1 MLQDVTDLVSRQ
13 SSVGD
18 VVCLLPDFD
27 FCDCFTLKI
36 CNFGVYV
43 SFLCFLMTV
52 LVFCCFNTSA
62 GL

>member
-43 SFLCFLMTV
+43 SFFVFFDDCFSFL
-52 LVFCCFNTSA
+52 LF
-62 GL
+62 